1 MTDERETTVTF
12 LEMTAEPHL
21 HVPAP
26 MGRMALIRAMR
37 PPVSFYRYLY
47 DTIGHGYAWVDRKRI
62 DDEALL
68 EIIHDEAVEIYVLY
82 RDGWPAGYFELDF
95 RALPEVELEYL
106 GIMPEAI
113 GQGLGRYL
121 LAQAISLAWQRD
133 PDRLIVQTCTL
144 DHPKALPLY
153 QRCGFVPY
161 AQETKT
167 LAAVD

>member
-1 MTDERETTVTF
+1 MTDKRETTVTF

-21 HVPAP
+21 HVPVP
-26 MGRMALIRAMR
+26 MGRMALIRAVR

-47 DTIGHGYAWVDRKRI
+47 DAIGHGYAWVDRKRI

-95 RALPEVELEYL
+95 RAMPEVELEYL

-121 LAQAISLAWQRD
+121 LAQAISTAWQRD

-167 LAAVD
+167 LAAID